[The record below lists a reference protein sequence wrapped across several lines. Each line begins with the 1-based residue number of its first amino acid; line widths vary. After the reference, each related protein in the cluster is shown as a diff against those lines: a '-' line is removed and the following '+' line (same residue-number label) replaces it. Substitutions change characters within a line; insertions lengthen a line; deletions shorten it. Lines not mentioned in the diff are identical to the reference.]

1 MMRAKSGFR
10 KFWTLPKS
18 AGVLLLCGAFAGSSI
33 SMAQDEEVD
42 PMATIGQLNNPAGID
57 LNTFDR
63 SVRIQDDL
71 YRFVNGAWLNT
82 TEIPS
87 DKSNYGAFTALADIA
102 QQRIREII
110 EQAANQENPPGSD
123 ADKVGKFYRSFMD
136 EATIERLGVQPLQP
150 MLSELDAVQDR
161 TQLLTLI
168 GRWQTIGVGGPV
180 GLFVGVDNRDSTRYL
195 ANAMQSGTTLP
206 DRDFYLE
213 ADPKYVEARTELV
226 AYIEKLMKLA
236 GIDAPEAGAGI
247 LEMETELARAQW
259 TRVQLRD
266 ANARYNKFDVA
277 KLSEVTGE
285 FDWATLLASVGLG
298 EIKELNVMTPSF
310 FTAFAELFDKYSVD
324 QWKQY
329 MKFKL
334 LDAFAPSLPKDFADA
349 HFRLHE
355 QVLAGV
361 PAQQPRW
368 KQAVDATAGAGAG
381 SFGVLGEAVGKL
393 YVEQNFKPEAKAR
406 MEVLVGNLM
415 KAYQQ
420 SINDLTWMTDATK
433 QRAQEK
439 LSKFTTKIGYP
450 NKWRDYSKLE
460 IVADDLIGNLM
471 RSAQVEHDRM
481 IGRLGEPVDRELW
494 GMTPQTVNAY
504 YNPTMNEIVFP
515 AAILQPP
522 FFNPNS
528 DDAVNYG
535 GIGAVIGHEISHG
548 FDDQGS
554 KYDGDGNLNNWW
566 TDEDRAA
573 FGKLTKELV
582 DQYAAYEPLPEK
594 FVNGQLTLGENI
606 ADLSG
611 LTIAYKAYKLSLEGK
626 PSPELMGWTG
636 EQRFFLGWSQVWR
649 RKYRDAEM
657 VRRLLID
664 SHSPSIFRANGPVT
678 NISAFQDAFQLKPGD
693 ALYKP
698 ESERLQIW

>member
-1 MMRAKSGFR
+1 MLSKNGYR
-10 KFWTLPKS
+10 KLWLLGKS
-18 AGVLLLCGAFAGSSI
+18 AGILLLCGTWVGPPVLL
-33 SMAQDEEVD
+33 AQDDEVD
-42 PMATIGQLNNPAGID
+42 PMTTIGQLNNPAGID

-82 TEIPS
+82 TDIPS

-102 QQRIREII
+102 QKRIREII
-110 EQAANQENPPGSD
+110 EAAAASENPPGSE
-123 ADKVGKFYRSFMD
+123 ADKVGQFYRSYLD
-136 EATIERLGVQPLQP
+136 VETIEQLGVKPLQP
-150 MLSELDAVQDR
+150 LLNEVAAVKERSEL
-161 TQLLTLI
+161 LGLM
-168 GRWQTIGVGGPV
+168 GRWQKIGVGGPV

-213 ADPKYVEARTELV
+213 DDPKYAEARTELV
-226 AYIEKLMKLA
+226 AYVDRLLSLA
-236 GIDAPEAGAGI
+236 GIEAPNAGQQV
-247 LEMETELARAQW
+247 LEIETDLARAQW

-266 ANARYNKFDVA
+266 ANARYNKFQVA
-277 KLSEVTGE
+277 KLSEVTGDFE
-285 FDWATLLASVGLG
+285 WSPLLTAVGLG
-298 EIKELNVMTPSF
+298 EIDELNVMTPSF
-310 FTAFAELFDKYSVD
+310 FTAFADLFEKYSVD
-324 QWKQY
+324 RWQQY
-329 MKFKL
+329 MTYKL
-334 LDAFAPSLPKDFADA
+334 LDAYASALPKDFADA
-349 HFRLHE
+349 HFRLHD

-393 YVEQNFKPEAKAR
+393 YVEQNFKPESKAK
-406 MEVLVGNLM
+406 MEQLVGNLM
-415 KAYQQ
+415 EAYRQ
-420 SINDLTWMTDATK
+420 SINDLNWMTDATK

-460 IVADDLIGNLM
+460 IVANDLIGNLM
-471 RSAQVEHDRM
+471 RSANVEHERM
-481 IGRLGEPVDRELW
+481 IERLGQPVDREIW

-522 FFNPNS
+522 FFNPQA

-566 TDEDRAA
+566 TDEDRTA
-573 FGKLTKELV
+573 FGKLTKALV
-582 DQYAAYEPLPEK
+582 DQYSEYEPLPEK

-611 LTIAYKAYKLSLEGK
+611 LTIAYKAYKLSLGGQ

-664 SHSPSIFRANGPVT
+664 SHSPSLFRANGPVT
-678 NISAFQDAFQLKPGD
+678 NISAFQEAFQLKPGD

>member
-1 MMRAKSGFR
+1 MVSRHGFR
-10 KFWTLPKS
+10 TLGPLGKLAAS
-18 AGVLLLCGAFAGSSI
+18 LLVYGAWGGLPTVT
-33 SMAQDEEVD
+33 AQEDEVD

-71 YRFVNGAWLNT
+71 YRFVNGVWLNS

-102 QQRIREII
+102 QKRIREII
-110 EQAANQENPPGSD
+110 EEAANRDNPPGSE
-123 ADKVGKFYRSFMD
+123 ADKVGQFYRSYMD
-136 EATIERLGVQPLQP
+136 VATIDRLGVQPLQP
-150 MLSELDAVQDR
+150 VLSEISAVQDR
-161 TQLLTLI
+161 VQLLSLM
-168 GRWQTIGVGGPV
+168 GKLQTMGVGGPL

-213 ADPKYVEARTELV
+213 DDPKYLEARTELV
-226 AYIEKLMKLA
+226 TYIDRLFGLA
-236 GIDAPEAGAGI
+236 GVAAPNAGQ
-247 LEMETELARAQW
+247 LLLKMETDLARVQW

-266 ANARYNKFDVA
+266 ANARYNKFEVA
-277 KLSEVTGE
+277 KLSEVTGD
-285 FDWATLLASVGLG
+285 FDWGTLLTAVGLG
-298 EIKELNVMTPSF
+298 QIEELNVMTPSF
-310 FTAFAELFDKYSVD
+310 FTAFAQVFEKYSVA
-324 QWKQY
+324 QWQQY
-329 MKFKL
+329 LTFKL
-334 LDAFAPSLPKDFADA
+334 LDAYATALPQDFADA
-349 HFRLHE
+349 HFRLHD

-393 YVEQNFKPEAKAR
+393 YVEQNFKPESKAR
-406 MEVLVGNLM
+406 MEQLVGNLM
-415 KAYQQ
+415 EAYRQ

-460 IVADDLIGNLM
+460 IAADDLVGNLM
-471 RSAQVEHDRM
+471 RSAKVEHDRM
-481 IGRLGEPVDRELW
+481 LDRLGQPVDREIW

-522 FFNPNS
+522 FFNPQA

-573 FGKLTKELV
+573 FGKLTKALV
-582 DQYAAYEPLPEK
+582 DQYADYEPLPEK

-611 LTIAYKAYKLSLEGK
+611 LTISYKAYKLSLDGQ

-657 VRRLLID
+657 IRRLLID
-664 SHSPSIFRANGPVT
+664 SHSPSLFRANGPVT
-678 NISAFQDAFQLKPGD
+678 NISAFQEAFQLKPGD
-693 ALYKP
+693 ALFKP